1 VFSCKS
7 ILFRVRTIYRAIGI
21 AAAVVGSWQ
30 LVVGS
35 WIDQKETAAVC
46 FDLHDNEC
54 KQTSNKVRGNCRLNL
69 VYYNAT

>member
-1 VFSCKS
+1 
-7 ILFRVRTIYRAIGI
+7 VRTIYRAIAI
-21 AAAVVGSWQ
+21 AAA
-30 LVVGS
+30 VVGS

-46 FDLHDNEC
+46 FDLHNNEC